1 MNDKGEKMS
10 NTDDLLQEISKQFNI
25 TGQIHAGGIFA
36 ALIIAMVMGFVLSKI
51 YKLYFGSSEP
61 TDYGIGNSFLL
72 MMPAVTSI
80 FILIQYSLPLSLGLL
95 GALSFVRFRTP
106 VKRAED
112 ISFILLAIS
121 ISLSCAVQYYHVA
134 IFLILIV
141 AIYATVRTRISAFN
155 IFDNGAT
162 LVTIRDKKLINFSDV
177 IDGLPSKFGEPNI
190 VNSQNS
196 VNYCS
201 IVFTVKGHKA
211 NMHSELTDVLKNCL
225 QESVSIDI
233 FYPGNEI
240 TA

>member
-1 MNDKGEKMS
+1 MRTI
-10 NTDDLLQEISKQFNI
+10 TDALQEMSKPFSTIVGLQ
-25 TGQIHAGGIFA
+25 AGGLFA
-36 ALIIAMVMGFVLSKI
+36 AVFISMIMGFVLSKI

-112 ISFILLAIS
+112 ISFILLSIS

-134 IFLILIV
+134 IFLMLIV
-141 AIYATVRTRISAFN
+141 GIYSSIRTRFSAFN
-155 IFDNGAT
+155 LFDNGIT
-162 LVTIRDKKLINFSDV
+162 LVTIRDKKLIDFSDV
-177 IDGLPSKFGEPNI
+177 INGLPGKFGEPNI

-196 VNYCS
+196 DDHCS
-201 IVFTVKGHKA
+201 IVFTIRGLKTS
-211 NMHSELTDVLKNCL
+211 MHSEFTDILKNCL
-225 QESVSIDI
+225 QESASIDI

>member
-1 MNDKGEKMS
+1 MDSVNDAF
-10 NTDDLLQEISKQFNI
+10 QEISKQFNI

-36 ALIIAMVMGFVLSKI
+36 ALIVAMIMGFILSKI

-134 IFLILIV
+134 IFLMLIV
-141 AIYATVRTRISAFN
+141 AIYATVRTRISIFN
-155 IFDNGAT
+155 LFDSGAT

-177 IDGLPSKFGEPNI
+177 INGLPRKFGKPNI

-196 VNYCS
+196 DNYCS
-201 IVFTVKGHKA
+201 IVFTIKGHNA
-211 NMHSELTDVLKNCL
+211 SMHSELTNALRNCL

-233 FYPGNEI
+233 FYPGNEV